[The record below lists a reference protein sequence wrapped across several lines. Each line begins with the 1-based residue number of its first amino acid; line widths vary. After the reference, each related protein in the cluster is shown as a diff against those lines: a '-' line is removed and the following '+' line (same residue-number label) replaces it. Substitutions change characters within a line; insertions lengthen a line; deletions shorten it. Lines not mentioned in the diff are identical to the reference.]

1 MTIVI
6 RIDYP
11 EKDPQAIKEALAMD
25 VEKYGS
31 GIRMVEVREDIR
43 QQSLW
48 EERDK

>member
-25 VEKYGS
+25 CEKYGA
-31 GIRMVEVREDIR
+31 GVHVVDVREDDR
-43 QQSLW
+43 QESLW
-48 EERDK
+48 KERDK